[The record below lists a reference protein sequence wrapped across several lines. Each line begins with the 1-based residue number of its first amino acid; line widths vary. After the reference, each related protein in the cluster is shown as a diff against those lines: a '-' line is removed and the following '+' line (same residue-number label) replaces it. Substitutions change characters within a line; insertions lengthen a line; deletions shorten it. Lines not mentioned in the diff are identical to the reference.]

1 MPEISLHPSVLFVFL
16 GKIPVTT
23 TLLYQ
28 IILMV
33 LILAVF
39 IYVAAHWQAVPGKL
53 QWGVETLLML
63 AYDQVDKI
71 TNDEARTKKL
81 FPLAFT
87 LFIFILV
94 CNLVTVIPG
103 LGAIDLHA
111 PTGDIT
117 LFRAA
122 LADYSMIL
130 VMTLI
135 VVVGCQILF
144 IITNGPWKYLKKWIN
159 LSNPMAFALGL
170 MDVISEFAKIL
181 SLSFRLYG
189 NVFAGEVLV
198 GVMTALVPLF
208 VPFPFFVLSTFSG
221 VIQAY
226 VFALLATIFLNQS
239 LDKAE

>member
-1 MPEISLHPSVLFVFL
+1 MPTISLSPSVLFAIGPL
-16 GKIPVTT
+16 QVTT
-23 TLLYQ
+23 TLLLQ
-28 IILMV
+28 IVIIAAIAAL
-33 LILAVF
+33 F
-39 IYVAAHWQAVPGKL
+39 ICVVRHWQAVPGKL
-53 QWGVETLLML
+53 QWAVESLVLA

-71 TNDEARTKKL
+71 TNDKARTAKL

-94 CNLVTVIPG
+94 SNLVTVIPG
-103 LGAIDLHA
+103 LGALSWHA
-111 PTGDIT
+111 PTGDIS

-135 VVVGCQILF
+135 VVIGCQVVF
-144 IITNGPWKYLKKWIN
+144 ISVNGPLKYVKKWLN
-159 LSNPMAFALGL
+159 FSSPLAFVLGL
-170 MDVISEFAKIL
+170 MDVISEFAKVL

-198 GVMTALVPLF
+198 GVMTALVPYF

-239 LDKAE
+239 LDKVE